1 MQTSFYS
8 VQVQGGRQAATST
21 TPMPIVESHLVAA
34 YMIVATGG
42 LTPLMLGP
50 GRQDAY
56 TIAGAMAAV
65 LFVIIQL
72 QGTSRGQKKYA
83 KASLVILA
91 GMFCGAV
98 LPGFIIKMWFV
109 DMIHRFDW
117 EHYAV
122 FGFVGALSGQRI
134 IAWLVEFI
142 DDKFPRFLDRVAST
156 FLGIKP
162 PKDDG

>member
-21 TPMPIVESHLVAA
+21 TPMPIVESHLTQAYLIIAA
-34 YMIVATGG
+34 GG
-42 LTPLMLGP
+42 LTPLVIDP

-72 QGTSRGQKKYA
+72 QGSQRGQKKYA

-91 GMFCGAV
+91 GLFCGTV
-98 LPGFIIKMWFV
+98 MPGFVLKLWFTE
-109 DMIHRFDW
+109 MLPTLAW

-142 DDKFPRFLDRVAST
+142 DHKFPEFLDRLAST

-162 PKDDG
+162 PKDDE

>member
-1 MQTSFYS
+1 
-8 VQVQGGRQAATST
+8 
-21 TPMPIVESHLVAA
+21 MPIVESNLVAA
-34 YMIVATGG
+34 YMLVATGG

-91 GMFCGAV
+91 GMFFGGV
-98 LPGFIIKMWFV
+98 LPGFVIKTWFT
-109 DMIHRFDW
+109 DAIPNLDW

-122 FGFVGALSGQRI
+122 FGFFSALTGQRI
-134 IAWLVEFI
+134 VAWAMEFI
-142 DDKFPRFLDRVAST
+142 DDKFPRFLDSIAST

-162 PKDDG
+162 PKDDE